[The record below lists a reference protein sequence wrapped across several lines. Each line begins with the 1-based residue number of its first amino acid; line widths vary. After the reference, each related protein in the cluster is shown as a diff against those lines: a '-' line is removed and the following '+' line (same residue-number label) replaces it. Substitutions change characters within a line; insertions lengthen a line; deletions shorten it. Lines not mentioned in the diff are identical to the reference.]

1 MGSEMCIR
9 DRSLPLNS
17 IISGSE
23 FLEPRV
29 PYTVDVLL
37 TIDVSSEVI
46 VEVPIRT
53 DGYSDLDPA
62 QPSDLYDPSSAFDL
76 IMLRPVYDESAI
88 PAFEEETTF
97 LSKSGISFLS
107 VVALFAIILS
117 TIAVGIF
124 LWARREEDEFE
135 AEIVNDDDSTQS

>member
-1 MGSEMCIR
+1 M
-9 DRSLPLNS
+9 
-17 IISGSE
+17 
-23 FLEPRV
+23 
-29 PYTVDVLL
+29 
-37 TIDVSSEVI
+37 
-46 VEVPIRT
+46 
-53 DGYSDLDPA
+53 
-62 QPSDLYDPSSAFDL
+62 YDPSSAFDL

-88 PAFEEETTF
+88 PAFEEETSF